1 MQQLLANYLF
11 QYKNC
16 PLPQIGTLHLQ
27 TAAAASEIGTQKI
40 NPPLNNIFFSKEEIE
55 STNLAAFI
63 AANKNISVDEAAYQL
78 KNISQEIINLKEGRQ
93 FSFAGIGTFSKTQ
106 NDHLT
111 FSQVQT
117 DLSYAQPV
125 YAERVIHPDDSH
137 AILVGDK
144 ETDRNTMTEFFTE
157 TESVK
162 KSKWWIWA
170 AALFLISIIMIIIY
184 LNNKNHN
191 SFFDSSHKYELKEAT
206 NQYKNIP

>member
-1 MQQLLANYLF
+1 MQQLIANYLF

-16 PLPQIGTLHLQ
+16 PLSQVGTLHLQ
-27 TAAAASEIGTQKI
+27 SASSTSEIGTQKI
-40 NPPLNNIFFSKEEIE
+40 IPPSHTISFSKDITD
-55 STNLAAFI
+55 SKNLTEFI

-78 KNISQEIINLKEGRQ
+78 RNISEEIINLKEQ
-93 FSFAGIGTFSKTQ
+93 EEFSLKGVGVFLRSQ
-106 NDHLT
+106 NDNLI

-117 DLSYAQPV
+117 DVSFAQPV

-157 TESVK
+157 TEPLK
-162 KSKWWIWA
+162 KNKWWIWA
-170 AALFLISIIMIIIY
+170 AALFVLSIVLISVY
-184 LNNKNHN
+184 LNNENQNK
-191 SFFDSSHKYELKEAT
+191 SFGISHKYELSDAS

>member
-11 QYKNC
+11 LYKNC

-27 TAAAASEIGTQKI
+27 TVTATSEIGTQKI
-40 NPPLNNIFFSKEEIE
+40 NPPVNNISFTKEEIE
-55 STNLAAFI
+55 SKNLAAFI
-63 AANKNISVDEAAYQL
+63 AANKNISVNEAEYQL
-78 KNISQEIINLKEGRQ
+78 KNISQEINSLKEGQ
-93 FSFAGIGTFSKTQ
+93 EFSFAGIGTFSKSQ
-106 NDHLT
+106 NDHLV
-111 FSQVQT
+111 FNQVQT
-117 DLSYAQPV
+117 DLSFAQPV

-162 KSKWWIWA
+162 KSKWWMWA
-170 AALFLISIIMIIIY
+170 AALFVISAIMIIIY
-184 LNNKNHN
+184 FNDKNHN
-191 SFFDSSHKYELKEAT
+191 GFFGISNKYQLKETT

>member
-16 PLPQIGTLHLQ
+16 PLPQLGTLHIQ
-27 TAAAASEIGTQKI
+27 YESASSEIGSQKLLA
-40 NPPLNNIFFSKEEIE
+40 PVSKILFTTDITD
-55 STNLAAFI
+55 SKNLTVFI

-78 KNISQEIINLKEGRQ
+78 KNISEEILNLKEGQ
-93 FSFAGIGTFSKTQ
+93 EFSFKGVGVFLKTQ
-106 NDHLT
+106 NDHLI
-111 FSQVQT
+111 FNQMPADVSF
-117 DLSYAQPV
+117 AKPV

-157 TESVK
+157 TEAVK

-170 AALFLISIIMIIIY
+170 VAIFIISAIMFIIY
-184 LNNKNHN
+184 FNNENHN
-191 SFFDSSHKYELKEAT
+191 SFFGISNKYELKEAT